1 LIESNL
7 NDDDIKLKLEELTEF
22 ERNLETSRNIYNS
35 MIFKTKKLEFSESD
49 FNLEKNNVI

>member
-1 LIESNL
+1 MIESNL